1 MSIVYV
7 FTWDI
12 ELLLMSAG
20 WRWSLLCLCIWFGL
34 GAAELMSSFFF
45 LELDRVS
52 PPLSVSDVKSILKA
66 ASSLSTMKLTE
77 LALPLSAA

>member
-45 LELDRVS
+45 LELDSPYRVWLL
-52 PPLSVSDVKSILKA
+52 P
-66 ASSLSTMKLTE
+66 SSSMSLTPKGT
-77 LALPLSAA
+77 L

>member
-45 LELDRVS
+45 LELDIIEQR
-52 PPLSVSDVKSILKA
+52 IL
-66 ASSLSTMKLTE
+66 
-77 LALPLSAA
+77 

>member
-45 LELDRVS
+45 LELDIPGES
-52 PPLSVSDVKSILKA
+52 GWELIGVKTHKYLGKKNHILNTKISIVL
-66 ASSLSTMKLTE
+66 
-77 LALPLSAA
+77 